1 MYSYDAIA
9 RYTELGCSMTARPST
24 IANYFQD
31 CAILQSEEVGIG
43 IKYLKEKQR
52 AWFLLSWQIVVDRYP
67 VLMEKLKVRT
77 WAYDFKGFLGYRN
90 IDILDE
96 VGNRIVYG
104 ASIWSY
110 MDTAVMKPVRIEPEV
125 SAAYPMEP
133 AIDMEYAPRKIA
145 LIGEGVLLDERR
157 VMAYQIDSNGH
168 MNNEAYIAMAEEY
181 ADNLKDIKEIQ
192 AEYKK
197 QLMKNDVVKVRQV
210 SSDGRLQ
217 IIFTDENDDISCVV
231 MFIYI

>member
-96 VGNRIVYG
+96 AGNRIVYG

-181 ADNLKDIKEIQ
+181 ADNLKDIKEIR

-197 QLMKNDVVKVRQV
+197 QLMKHDVVKVRQV

>member
-77 WAYDFKGFLGYRN
+77 CAYDFKGFLGYRN

-96 VGNRIVYG
+96 AGNRIVYG

-133 AIDMEYAPRKIA
+133 AIDMEYAPRKIT
-145 LIGEGVLLDERR
+145 LTGEGVLLDERR

-181 ADNLKDIKEIQ
+181 ADNLKDIKEIR

-217 IIFTDENDDISCVV
+217 IIFTDKNDDISCVV

>member
-43 IKYLKEKQR
+43 IKYLNEKQR

-96 VGNRIVYG
+96 AGNRIVYG

-145 LIGEGVLLDERR
+145 LAGEGVLLDERR

-181 ADNLKDIKEIQ
+181 ADNLKDIKEIR

-210 SSDGRLQ
+210 SSDGRVQ
-217 IIFTDENDDISCVV
+217 IIFTDEDDDISCVV

>member
-96 VGNRIVYG
+96 AGNRIVYG

-145 LIGEGVLLDERR
+145 LTGEGVLLDERR

-181 ADNLKDIKEIQ
+181 ADYLKDIK
-192 AEYKK
+192 
-197 QLMKNDVVKVRQV
+197 
-210 SSDGRLQ
+210 
-217 IIFTDENDDISCVV
+217 
-231 MFIYI
+231 